1 MSTRTF
7 LVLILPPAQR
17 AGRIFRL
24 CRPRLQHNR
33 NVLPKPKRAGR
44 IFQFCRIEV
53 PQKRNI
59 LPGMAEYSGFAVRD
73 YSKIGISCRIPKRT
87 GRIFRLCRTPH
98 QQNRKTCHDI
108 WRGTPHGARHA
119 NPQSPE
125 TPMGKAHSFR
135 PFIID
140 ISYMDS
146 NRS

>member
-44 IFQFCRIEV
+44 IFRFCRIEI

-73 YSKIGISCRIPKRT
+73 YSKIGISCRT
-87 GRIFRLCRTPH
+87 LNELAEYSVCAVPH
-98 QQNRKTCHDI
+98 ISKTVKTCHDI